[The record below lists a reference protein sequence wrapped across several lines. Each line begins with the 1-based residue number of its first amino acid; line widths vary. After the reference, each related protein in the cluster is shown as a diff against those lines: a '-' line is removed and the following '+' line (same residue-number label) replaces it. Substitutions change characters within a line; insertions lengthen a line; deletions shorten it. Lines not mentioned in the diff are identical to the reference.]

1 MLLKRE
7 YNRNS
12 SRAGDGLFEHFSC
25 ALHTGCF
32 HRARYGGAELHTVSA
47 ILGGIASQ
55 EAVKLIT
62 HQFVPVNNT
71 FVYNGINGTTAA
83 LTV

>member
-1 MLLKRE
+1 M
-7 YNRNS
+7 S
-12 SRAGDGLFEHFSC
+12 LFLPAEHDPC
-25 ALHTGCF
+25 VPC
-32 HRARYGGAELHTVSA
+32 RARYGGAELHTVSA

-62 HQFVPVNNT
+62 HQFVPVNNA

-83 LTV
+83 LAV